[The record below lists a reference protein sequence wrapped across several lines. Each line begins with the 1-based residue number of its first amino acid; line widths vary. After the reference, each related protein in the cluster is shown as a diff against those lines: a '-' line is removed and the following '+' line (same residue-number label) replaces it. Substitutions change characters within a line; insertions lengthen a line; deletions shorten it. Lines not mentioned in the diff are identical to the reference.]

1 MGLSDLFSNRNR
13 KRLFESSVR
22 SFIPRYTYVPFSD
35 STDSLGDTS
44 LSSGDEVKEG
54 QTIAI
59 SRGFSTEGANMHSS
73 TPGKIDSI
81 GTCTMPNGK
90 IGNVVKIMTEGSFSY
105 LGKSLKKSDWHS
117 MSKNILLDTFKT
129 KGVANSFDLEDVP
142 LSTQIHECTLSTN
155 RFLAVRMYDED
166 PSRVTDTFVAEK
178 FSNEVIEGSLII
190 AKAFEA
196 RGIAFAVSK
205 KSHVSADEF
214 ENINLPSIV
223 VSVDSDD
230 YPQGFRQ
237 NIIDAVKKA
246 SRNLENSEFNGINSQ
261 CLFIDPETALSAYEA
276 VVFGVPVMERFVHV
290 GGDCLNSVAMFK
302 TRIGTPVSFLVEQC
316 GGFKMKPQKIIIN
329 GINVGNSISTCDVP
343 VTKSLKSV
351 SFIPQSQIS
360 IQSVVP
366 CIRCGKCRNVCPE
379 KLLPDL
385 YYKAI
390 MENLH
395 LSQEIR
401 ETTKLCIHCNL
412 CNSVCPSRLS
422 LSQAA
427 MLLCGKDD
435 KK

>member
-1 MGLSDLFSNRNR
+1 MGLSDLFSNR

-22 SFIPRYTYVPFSD
+22 SFIPRYTFVPFSD
-35 STDSLGDTS
+35 STDSLEATS
-44 LSSGDEVKEG
+44 LSAGDEVKEG
-54 QTIAI
+54 QTVAI
-59 SRGFSTEGANMHSS
+59 SRGLSTEGANMHSS
-73 TPGKIDSI
+73 IPGKVDSI
-81 GTCTMPNGK
+81 GTCTMPDGR

-105 LGKSLKKSDWHS
+105 LGKNLKKSDWQS
-117 MSKNILLDTFKT
+117 MSKNILLDTFKI
-129 KGVANSFDLEDVP
+129 KGVVNSFDLSDVP
-142 LSTQIHECTLSTN
+142 LSTQIHECSLYTN

-178 FSNEVIEGSLII
+178 YTNEVIEGALII

-196 RGIAFAVSK
+196 RAVAFVISK
-205 KSHVSADEF
+205 KSTVSADLF
-214 ENINLPSIV
+214 ENINFPRIV

-246 SRNLENSEFNGINSQ
+246 PKNVENSELNGINNQ

-276 VVFGVPVMERFVHV
+276 VVLGIPVMERFVHV
-290 GGDCLNSVAMFK
+290 YGDCLNSVAMFK

-316 GGFKMKPQKIIIN
+316 GGFKMKAQRIIVN

-351 SFIPQSQIS
+351 AFIPQSQIS

-366 CIRCGKCRNVCPE
+366 CIRCGKCRNACPE

-385 YYKAI
+385 YYKAL

-401 ETTKLCIHCNL
+401 ETTKLCIQCNL

-422 LSQAA
+422 LSQSA
-427 MLLCGKDD
+427 MLLRNKDD
-435 KK
+435 NK